1 MNTHNFKLY
10 QTLSRLPLLQNSY
23 TLKMMVIA
31 SIGIVLP
38 PLIFTVYFLGHAS
51 LSVSDFMV
59 LLVATLIGIIVTTYL
74 LDWLLYPITQ
84 TSTTLRQFLNGEYKP
99 QSVSYEETVFK
110 DSMGQL
116 MTEVQYITH
125 KMDLLNHSLKDYSTF
140 DPLTGVLNHRA
151 AEALLRLDTVR
162 ARREKKPILVALV
175 EVDQLQT
182 LNEQFGYHIG
192 DIYLTEVAKILSKSV
207 RESDWIARWK
217 GNQFLMVLWN
227 FHNAKPTT
235 VFMQIQQQLVKI
247 PAKNLP
253 PLSLTMGAYEYKANH
268 AIDLGIEVTKLLV
281 NVEESLSQIK
291 QNHRGNIVLTQKQ
304 YSEDEDSINC
314 NPEPDDFFLFSA
326 PAH

>member
-10 QTLSRLPLLQNSY
+10 QTLSRLPLLRNSY
-23 TLKMMVIA
+23 TLKMMLIA
-31 SIGIVLP
+31 SMGIVLP
-38 PLIFTVYFLGHAS
+38 PLMFTIYFLNHAS
-51 LSVSDFMV
+51 LSISDITV
-59 LLVATLIGIIVTTYL
+59 LLLATIIGIIVTTYL

-99 QSVSYEETVFK
+99 QPITHEETVFK

-116 MTEVQYITH
+116 MTEVQYMTH

-151 AEALLRLDTVR
+151 GEALLRLDAAR
-162 ARREKKPILVALV
+162 ARREQKPILVALV
-175 EVDQLQT
+175 EVEQLQM
-182 LNEQFGYHIG
+182 LSEQFGYHIG

-227 FHNAKPTT
+227 FHDAMPTT
-235 VFMQIQQQLVKI
+235 IFMRIQQQSVKI

-253 PLSLTMGAYEYKANH
+253 QLSLTMGAYEYKPNH
-268 AIDLGIEVTKLLV
+268 ELELSVDITKLLV
-281 NVEESLSQIK
+281 NVEDTLSQIK

-304 YSEDEDSINC
+304 YLEDEDSIDC
-314 NPEPDDFFLFSA
+314 NPEPDCFLFA
-326 PAH
+326 NP

>member
-38 PLIFTVYFLGHAS
+38 PLMFTIYFLGHAS
-51 LSVSDFMV
+51 LSISDFTV
-59 LLVATLIGIIVTTYL
+59 LLLATLISIIVTTYL

-99 QSVSYEETVFK
+99 QSITHEETVFNK

-151 AEALLRLDTVR
+151 AEALLHLEMAR
-162 ARREKKPILVALV
+162 ARREQKPILVALV
-175 EVDQLQT
+175 EVEQLQN
-182 LNEQFGYHIG
+182 LNEQFGYQMG

-207 RESDWIARWK
+207 RKSDWIARWK
-217 GNQFLMVLWN
+217 GNQFLMVLSN
-227 FHNAKPTT
+227 FNNTMPTT
-235 VFMQIQQQLVKI
+235 IFMGIQQQQVKI
-247 PAKNLP
+247 PVENLL
-253 PLSLTMGAYEYKANH
+253 PLSLTMGAYEYKSNH
-268 AIDLGIEVTKLLV
+268 DLDIDVTKLLV
-281 NVEESLSQIK
+281 HVEDSLSQIK
-291 QNHRGNIVLTQKQ
+291 QNHRGNIVLTQEQ
-304 YSEDEDSINC
+304 YSEDEDSVN
-314 NPEPDDFFLFSA
+314 NMEADDFFFTPV
-326 PAH
+326 PA